1 MRNKK
6 SLCWIVAVI
15 TLPFV
20 VMLGLHISIALGNYF
35 RININVPNVDVAT
48 WFMFFGSYLGG
59 VMTLG
64 GVMITLRHERNIH
77 QYENRMENIER
88 EKQTIGNAVCGF
100 NLLAPSVVIHASQ

>member
-6 SLCWIVAVI
+6 SLWWIVAVI

-59 VMTLG
+59 VM
-64 GVMITLRHERNIH
+64 ITLRHERNIH